1 MSLNKAMLIGRLG
14 NDPEL
19 RNTSG
24 NNPVLN
30 MRIATTTRR
39 KDGEEWVDHTEWHNI
54 VVFGGQ
60 ADSCGKFL
68 AKGSKVAVEGKLRT
82 RAFTD
87 RNGNERKSTEIV
99 ADRVE
104 FMTKAQSS
112 SAPPPTT
119 DTVNGPLTV
128 NGYDNFDD
136 NLF

>member
-1 MSLNKAMLIGRLG
+1 MNRVIITGNLG
-14 NDPEL
+14 SDPTL
-19 RNTSG
+19 RATGSG
-24 NNPVLN
+24 LAVANISV
-30 MRIATTTRR
+30 ATNERV
-39 KDGEEWVDHTEWHNI
+39 KQDGEWVDHTEWHNI

-104 FMTKAQSS
+104 FMPKAQSS

>member
-1 MSLNKAMLIGRLG
+1 MNRVIITGNLG
-14 NDPEL
+14 SDPTL
-19 RNTSG
+19 RATSSG
-24 NNPVLN
+24 LAVANISV
-30 MRIATTTRR
+30 ATNERV
-39 KDGEEWVDHTEWHNI
+39 KQDGEWVDHTEWHNI

>member
-1 MSLNKAMLIGRLG
+1 MNRVIITGNLG
-14 NDPEL
+14 SDPTL
-19 RNTSG
+19 RATGSG
-24 NNPVLN
+24 LAVANISV
-30 MRIATTTRR
+30 ATNERV
-39 KDGEEWVDHTEWHNI
+39 KQDGEWVDHTEWHNI

>member
-1 MSLNKAMLIGRLG
+1 MNRVIITGNLG
-14 NDPEL
+14 SDPTL
-19 RNTSG
+19 RATSSG
-24 NNPVLN
+24 LPVAN
-30 MRIATTTRR
+30 ISVATNERV
-39 KDGEEWVDHTEWHNI
+39 KQDGEWVDHTEWHNI

-87 RNGNERKSTEIV
+87 RNGHERKSTEIV

-119 DTVNGPLTV
+119 NTANGF
-128 NGYDNFDD
+128 DNFDD